1 MMTKLRFVFDTN
13 VAISAVLLK
22 KSVSRRAFDK
32 ARANGKLLI
41 STDTLNELQQVLQH
55 EKFQKYITEQE
66 RTHRDFSIYVPFRI
80 RVQKNSVLPLL
91 NRITPHQIATHIRL
105 THNHRSSFAIDM
117 IVVMSNTALG
127 I

>member
-41 STDTLNELQQVLQH
+41 STDTLNELQQVLQR

-91 NRITPHQIATHIRL
+91 NRITPYQIATHIHLPRV
-105 THNHRSSFAIDM
+105 HRSAATIDM
-117 IVVMSNTALG
+117 IIIGNTALG